1 MIKNNS
7 KLVLASQSPRRQELL
22 KEILDKKEETLKNK
36 VKKKGGGLFNISA
49 IDIIKKQEGGF
60 RGWGYT
66 FN

>member
-1 MIKNNS
+1 M
-7 KLVLASQSPRRQELL
+7 ELL